1 MIRATRGGE
10 TMPASKIQDEGE
22 VFRWFAEGKTYEE
35 MIALYREKYRVE
47 TTMSLWANFRR
58 RKGLTPRTTRDLDLI
73 PWQVQERHRWAYPL
87 QMLRLEGR
95 RRATGEPVRGAD
107 AGRHAAFLARLR
119 DQHEVVEYRPETPE
133 GFFYV
138 PRQPTDVD
146 LVRRPL

>member
-1 MIRATRGGE
+1 
-10 TMPASKIQDEGE
+10 MPASKIVDEGE

-35 MIALYREKYRVE
+35 MIALYREKYSVE
-47 TTMSLWANFRR
+47 TTIGLWANFRR
-58 RKGLTPRTTRDLDLI
+58 RKGMAPRTTRDLDLI

-95 RRATGEPVRGAD
+95 RRATGESVRGPD
-107 AGRHAAFLARLR
+107 AVRHANFLARLSDR
-119 DQHEVVEYRPETPE
+119 HEVVEYRPETPE

-146 LVRRPL
+146 LVRRP